1 MLTGAEESPIPAG
14 TPGRGKSNVSAELR
28 AFLVHSTLTALP
40 AWMTLPVGAQ
50 KMHEHQPP
58 EKLGEVPFLSLAR
71 RLCRGISGGRSL
83 CCTRSV
89 TTPITYSERWAPAI
103 RNVAMRIGA
112 LHDTH
117 QLWQPCLAADAYGV
131 GREEINLAMRIGEN
145 GTGDTVIAPKVR
157 LVILY

>member
-1 MLTGAEESPIPAG
+1 
-14 TPGRGKSNVSAELR
+14 
-28 AFLVHSTLTALP
+28 
-40 AWMTLPVGAQ
+40 
-50 KMHEHQPP
+50 
-58 EKLGEVPFLSLAR
+58 
-71 RLCRGISGGRSL
+71 
-83 CCTRSV
+83 
-89 TTPITYSERWAPAI
+89 
-103 RNVAMRIGA
+103 MRIGA